1 MATSPP
7 PSHISMGAAAFDR
20 GVPSSAADSAARGGV
35 SRPYDRELFLA
46 FMSATTRLFCDDE
59 QIVIADFLAH
69 EEKAYTERDLI
80 DRLGWPD
87 KRVREVCAS
96 LERLLLI
103 QKEQLSATNTQVLSG
118 ASAEGDASSSTA
130 GSNTESSRAPLP
142 GGAALLGST
151 APTAA
156 PFYYRVS
163 PYAVAVV
170 QYRIEHLDA
179 RLKQQRLEAESRDV
193 FACPLCGRQWDALDA
208 QRLRLDPEDATF
220 LCECGAKLEHED
232 SKAVVEQLASLQR
245 RCQEQLQ
252 LLRSLIS
259 RCWAMR
265 VPVFPP
271 FTRADKHE
279 FKKQQDRIRQT
290 AGSSVGSAASGGSDS
305 QPNASGWRQSG
316 RLSGDGRKGACEL
329 HGFVP
334 PQSFFTAFLAL
345 PRSRIPCVGAWRG
358 AATRACYASGFGSCV
373 SGSSGVKVHV
383 FSTLPGPA
391 EGVKRATPV
400 WLRSGGGSVSSVPP
414 LSSNSSAAGF
424 QTAPSLPAV
433 TDIPAQPAGGAL
445 EGSNVLL
452 GRAAPLRMKP
462 RESASGSSPGSSVA
476 GGGIRGHIKFSMK
489 SSNKLLAMRGTPA
502 TAAAAL
508 PEASERLEEAP
519 GAAVAEEAPRVF
531 IARLGRDFTL
541 EEAVEYQ
548 LEMSIEEHE
557 KFMELQSTYLDDL

>member
-35 SRPYDRELFLA
+35 SKPYDRELFLA

-87 KRVREVCAS
+87 KRVERNNPE
-96 LERLLLI
+96 LE
-103 QKEQLSATNTQVLSG
+103 LSACTLCALKRARSLSEVG
-118 ASAEGDASSSTA
+118 ISEVSRGVCVGESVCVPSCSTA

-316 RLSGDGRKGACEL
+316 RLSGDGRKGA
-329 HGFVP
+329 
-334 PQSFFTAFLAL
+334 
-345 PRSRIPCVGAWRG
+345 W
-358 AATRACYASGFGSCV
+358 
-373 SGSSGVKVHV
+373 
-383 FSTLPGPA
+383 PA

-462 RESASGSSPGSSVA
+462 RESASGSSP
-476 GGGIRGHIKFSMK
+476 
-489 SSNKLLAMRGTPA
+489 
-502 TAAAAL
+502 
-508 PEASERLEEAP
+508 EASERLEEAP

-557 KFMELQSTYLDDL
+557 GSHTSMCHACLRLPQKFMELQSTYLDDLAADICHVAATVTAALRSSMCLGVGVALHVLRCMCPPCCRSKAEPYQNFLPDILTSYSYV